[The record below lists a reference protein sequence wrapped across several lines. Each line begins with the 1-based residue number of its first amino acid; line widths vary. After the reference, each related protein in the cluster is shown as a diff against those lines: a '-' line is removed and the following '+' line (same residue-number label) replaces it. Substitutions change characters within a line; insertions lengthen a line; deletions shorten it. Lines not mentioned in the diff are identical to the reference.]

1 MRKKLLRSAVL
12 IPLVLMIGALSGPA
26 FATPLIGASAKAY
39 GLKLDLLGANLIPET
54 PTFSVSGINQG
65 ADNLVEVDLSQTAFV
80 GAAGAKAITRQA
92 TTLDAETPA
101 NFITVTQ
108 PAGAPKPALYN
119 AQAYARTAGAVALA
133 SEDPTTDAVL
143 STVRS
148 LLGGEAELLAVDGVS
163 SEALV
168 SCVAGQPVFA
178 GGTLL
183 TGVELLGAS
192 LTDSLDGTVNQVVDL
207 TGSLLN
213 GILGARVVANEQVQ
227 TGNSLSVNG
236 LHVTIPGII
245 DVIVAHSE
253 VSGATCAPVKQCDDG
268 IDNDGDGKIDF
279 PNDPECKSA
288 DDDSEAPE
296 CSNAKDDDGDGKI
309 DRADPGCYDNGRLT
323 GRYDP
328 NDDNEAD
335 LLPRTGGD
343 NALMGFVILAGGG
356 LMLIAGRKLR
366 RSEG

>member
-26 FATPLIGASAKAY
+26 FATPLTGASAKAY
-39 GLKLDLLGANLIPET
+39 GMKLDLLGLNLIPET
-54 PTFSVSGINQG
+54 PTFSVTGINQG
-65 ADNLVEVDLSQTAFV
+65 ADNLVDVDLDETAFV
-80 GAAGAKAITRQA
+80 GTVGAKAVTRQA
-92 TTLDAETPA
+92 TTIAAELPA
-101 NFITVTQ
+101 NLLTVTS
-108 PAGAPKPALYN
+108 PANAPKPALYN
-119 AQAYARTAGAVALA
+119 GQAYARTDGAVALA

-148 LLGGEAELLAVDGVS
+148 LLGDETELIATDGVS

-168 SCVAGQPVFA
+168 SCVAGNPVYV
-178 GGTLL
+178 GGSLL
-183 TGVELLGAS
+183 TGVELLGIS
-192 LTDSLDGTVNQVVDL
+192 LTDSLDGTTNQVVDL
-207 TGSLLN
+207 GGSLLG
-213 GILGARVVANEQVQ
+213 GIAGASLVANEQVQ
-227 TGNSLSVNG
+227 TANSLSVNA
-236 LHVTIPGII
+236 LHLVIPGII
-245 DVIVAHSE
+245 DLTVAHSE
-253 VSGATCAPVKQCDDG
+253 VSGATCGPVTECNDG

-296 CSNAKDDDGDGKI
+296 CSNGKDDDGDGKI
-309 DRADPGCYDNGRLT
+309 DRADPGCYHNGRLT
-323 GRYDP
+323 GNYDP

-335 LLPRTGGD
+335 LLPRTGGN

-366 RSEG
+366 KSEG